1 MKSFNLNGAV
11 RADLGKKAAKA
22 FRAEGNIPCELYG
35 NGRNIHFTCK
45 ETDLRKLVYTPEIYI
60 VELNIDG
67 QACKAIIQELQFHPI
82 SDRVLHVDFL
92 EIQENK
98 PIVMQVPVRL
108 EGLAAGVKAGG
119 KLTLDMRKLRVRGL
133 YNNMPEKLIINVE
146 KLELGKTMQV
156 KALQFD
162 NLEILNAANAVV
174 CSVRMTR
181 GARGAAA
188 QEAQE

>member
-1 MKSFNLNGAV
+1 MKSFNLNGVA
-11 RADLGKKAAKA
+11 RTELGKKAAKA

-35 NGRNIHFTCK
+35 NGRNVHFTCK
-45 ETDLRKLVYTPEIYI
+45 ETDLRKLVFTPEIFV

-67 QACKAIIQELQFHPI
+67 QACKAIVQELQFHPI

-133 YNNMPEKLIINVE
+133 YNQMPEKLIINVE

-188 QEAQE
+188 AEAQE

>member
-1 MKSFNLNGAV
+1 MKSFNLNGVA
-11 RADLGKKAAKA
+11 RTELGKKAAKA

-35 NGRNIHFTCK
+35 NGRNVHFTCK
-45 ETDLRKLVYTPEIYI
+45 EADLRKLVFTPEIFV

-67 QACKAIIQELQFHPI
+67 QACKAIVQELQFHPI

-133 YNNMPEKLIINVE
+133 YNQMPEKLIINVE

-188 QEAQE
+188 AEAQE